1 MYFRMNFMNSLF
13 SSKTL
18 YVIIKSL
25 ITYLS
30 TIDPVLID
38 TSMAVMNIQWNNCG
52 SVLAVAGMQRA
63 AGQVNEQ
70 TISDN
75 CNIHSNA
82 TNYVFEVLIKPGQ
95 TIATLQHNTL
105 QHS

>member
-1 MYFRMNFMNSLF
+1 
-13 SSKTL
+13 
-18 YVIIKSL
+18 
-25 ITYLS
+25 
-30 TIDPVLID
+30 
-38 TSMAVMNIQWNNCG
+38 MAVMNIQWNNCG

-70 TISDN
+70 TISISDN
-75 CNIHSNA
+75 CDIHSNA